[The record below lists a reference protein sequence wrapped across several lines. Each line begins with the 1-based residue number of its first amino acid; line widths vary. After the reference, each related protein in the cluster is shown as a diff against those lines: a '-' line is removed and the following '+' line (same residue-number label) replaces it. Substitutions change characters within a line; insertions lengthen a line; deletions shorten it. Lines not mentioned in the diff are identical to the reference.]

1 LQSKVRVD
9 ARGFASMG
17 RGHDEAPGGDRRSCR
32 YAPTG
37 GLTPCRPVI
46 ARDMPC
52 RPEAAL
58 RFRCRRRRCSL
69 RTPTPFF
76 RASARPR
83 ASVPTC
89 GPIARRRGLQPRL
102 ASRRSH
108 PGAGTVFRIS
118 RARPSEVPECGHASC
133 RCARDLIPASAAPSP
148 LAADPLPASGLACDA
163 TVRRP
168 IGAPG
173 RPPCDGAVPAG
184 HLPPVQRRDIRVERH
199 GRWGGEIGEP
209 GKGGDTP
216 VYRRRCGLPR
226 RNPTGG
232 GARTVEGGG
241 RSPDGHDELAYR
253 HHEQEAERDAPCG
266 PSVTGSGTRRPV
278 GRSNHAT
285 QLRRTPATGRERW
298 KKTY

>member
-1 LQSKVRVD
+1 
-9 ARGFASMG
+9 MG

-58 RFRCRRRRCSL
+58 RFRFRRRRCSL
-69 RTPTPFF
+69 RTPTPLSGP
-76 RASARPR
+76 RPARGPR
-83 ASVPTC
+83 CQLVAPLRV
-89 GPIARRRGLQPRL
+89 GEALQPRL

-133 RCARDLIPASAAPSP
+133 RYARDLIPASAAPSP

-168 IGAPG
+168 IGGP
-173 RPPCDGAVPAG
+173 RPSTLATARFRRVTSHPYKGETSASSVAG
-184 HLPPVQRRDIRVERH
+184 
-199 GRWGGEIGEP
+199 GWGGEIGEP

-241 RSPDGHDELAYR
+241 RSPDG
-253 HHEQEAERDAPCG
+253 RDDVCMNWP
-266 PSVTGSGTRRPV
+266 TGTANRRPSGTP
-278 GRSNHAT
+278 
-285 QLRRTPATGRERW
+285 PAGQA
-298 KKTY
+298 